1 MAKRN
6 ALGKGLGALIPGADT
21 APAEKITSEIAPSPT
36 GQTQRQI
43 IEISIDDIE
52 PNPHQPRTEFDPK
65 AVGELAQSIREKGII
80 QPVSVR
86 RFGSGYQLIAG
97 ERRFRAAR
105 QAELTVVPAIV
116 MDVGTDQEMMELSLI
131 ENIQRENLNPIE
143 EAKAYRM
150 LIEEC
155 FLTQEEVAEHVGKN
169 RSTIANTL
177 RLLALAPEALD
188 ALQAGQIS
196 AGHARALLG
205 LDNADQ
211 QIALCQ
217 RIIAQELSVR
227 RTEAL
232 VKALKEDT
240 APKKT
245 TPPKDPNLLFL
256 EEDLQRYF
264 GTAVNISRRGSK
276 GKIEIEFYSNDDL
289 ERVLELL
296 RSREF

>member
-6 ALGKGLGALIPGADT
+6 ALGKGLGALIPGADET
-21 APAEKITSEIAPSPT
+21 PANQITSEIAPSLM
-36 GQTQRQI
+36 GQSHRQI

-52 PNPHQPRTEFDPK
+52 PNPHQPRTAFDPK
-65 AVGELAQSIREKGII
+65 AVSELAQSIREKGII

-143 EAKAYRM
+143 EARAYRM
-150 LIEEC
+150 LIDEC
-155 FLTQEEVAEHVGKN
+155 FLTQEEVAEHVGKD
-169 RSTIANTL
+169 RSTVANTL
-177 RLLALAPEALD
+177 RLLALASEVLD

-196 AGHARALLG
+196 AGHARTLLG

-217 RIIAQELSVR
+217 QIIAQGLSVR

-232 VKALKEDT
+232 VKALKEGIT
-240 APKKT
+240 EKKS

-264 GTAVNISRRGSK
+264 GTAVNINRRGSR

-296 RSREF
+296 RSSDF

>member
-6 ALGKGLGALIPGADT
+6 ALGKGLGALIPGADEI
-21 APAEKITSEIAPSPT
+21 PANPITSEIAPSPEE
-36 GQTQRQI
+36 QSQRQI
-43 IEISIDDIE
+43 IDIPIDDIE

-65 AVGELAQSIREKGII
+65 AVSELAQSIREKGII
-80 QPVSVR
+80 QPISVR

-105 QAELTVVPAIV
+105 QAELAVVPAIV

-150 LIEEC
+150 LIDEC
-155 FLTQEEVAEHVGKN
+155 FLTQEEVAEHVGKD
-169 RSTIANTL
+169 RSTVANTL
-177 RLLALAPEALD
+177 RLLALAPEVLD

-196 AGHARALLG
+196 AGHARTLMG

-217 RIIAQELSVR
+217 QIIAQGLSVR

-232 VKALKEDT
+232 VKALKEDAT
-240 APKKT
+240 PQKS

-264 GTAVNISRRGSK
+264 GTAVNINRRGSK
-276 GKIEIEFYSNDDL
+276 GKIEIEFYSDDDL
-289 ERVLELL
+289 DRVLELL
-296 RSREF
+296 RSSEF

>member
-6 ALGKGLGALIPGADT
+6 ALGKGLGALIPGAAD
-21 APAEKITSEIAPSPT
+21 ISISESHPSHSD
-36 GQTQRQI
+36 QSHRQI
-43 IEISIDDIE
+43 VEIPLDEIE
-52 PNPHQPRTEFDPK
+52 PNPHQPRADFDPK
-65 AVGELAQSIREKGII
+65 AVSELAQSIREKGIL
-80 QPVSVR
+80 QPVVVR
-86 RFGSGYQLIAG
+86 RFGAGYQLIAG

-105 QAELTVVPAIV
+105 QAECAVIPAIV
-116 MDVGTDQEMMELSLI
+116 MEVGTDQEMMELSLI

-150 LIEEC
+150 LIDEC
-155 FLTQEEVAEHVGKN
+155 FLTQDEVAQRVGKD

-177 RLLALAPEALD
+177 RLLALAPEVLD

-196 AGHARALLG
+196 AGHARTLLG

-217 RIIAQELSVR
+217 QIIAQGISVR

-232 VKALKEDT
+232 VKALKTD
-240 APKKT
+240 ANQKKST
-245 TPPKDPNLLFL
+245 SRKDPNLLSL

-264 GTAVNISRRGSK
+264 GTSVNINRRGAK

-289 ERVLELL
+289 NRVLELL
-296 RSREF
+296 RNEGY

>member
-1 MAKRN
+1 MAKRT
-6 ALGKGLGALIPGADT
+6 ALGKGLGALIPGADS
-21 APAEKITSEIAPSPT
+21 ADKPIAESHPLHAER
-36 GQTQRQI
+36 GHRQI
-43 IEISIDDIE
+43 VEIPIDEIE
-52 PNPHQPRTEFDPK
+52 PNPHQPRTDFDPK
-65 AVGELAQSIREKGII
+65 AVRELAQSIREKGIL
-80 QPVSVR
+80 QPIAVR

-105 QAELTVVPAIV
+105 MAECAVVPAIV

-150 LIEEC
+150 LIDEC
-155 FLTQEEVAEHVGKN
+155 FLTQDEVAQRVGKD

-177 RLLALAPEALD
+177 RLLALAAEVLD

-196 AGHARALLG
+196 AGHARTLLG
-205 LDNADQ
+205 VDDADR

-217 RIIAQELSVR
+217 QIVAQGISVR

-232 VKALKEDT
+232 VKALKEK
-240 APKKT
+240 AEQKKPT
-245 TPPKDPNLLFL
+245 RSKDPNLLSL
-256 EEDLQRYF
+256 EEDLQRYL
-264 GTAVNISRRGSK
+264 GTSVNINRRGSK

-289 ERVLELL
+289 DRVLELL
-296 RSREF
+296 RNEGY

>member
-6 ALGKGLGALIPGADT
+6 ALGKGLGALIPGADET
-21 APAEKITSEIAPSPT
+21 SANQITSETTPSLP
-36 GQTQRQI
+36 GKSQRQI

-52 PNPHQPRTEFDPK
+52 PNPHQPRAEFDPK
-65 AVGELAQSIREKGII
+65 AVSELAQSIREKGII
-80 QPVSVR
+80 QPISVR

-105 QAELTVVPAIV
+105 RAELTVVPAIV

-150 LIEEC
+150 LIDEC
-155 FLTQEEVAEHVGKN
+155 FLTQEDVAEHVGKD

-177 RLLALAPEALD
+177 RLLALAPEVLD

-196 AGHARALLG
+196 AGHARTLLG
-205 LDNADQ
+205 LDNADH

-217 RIIAQELSVR
+217 QIIAQALSVR

-232 VKALKEDT
+232 VKALKEGT
-240 APKKT
+240 TEKKS

-264 GTAVNISRRGSK
+264 GTAVNINRRGSK
-276 GKIEIEFYSNDDL
+276 DKIEIEFYSNDDL

-296 RSREF
+296 QSGDY

>member
-1 MAKRN
+1 
-6 ALGKGLGALIPGADT
+6 
-21 APAEKITSEIAPSPT
+21 
-36 GQTQRQI
+36 
-43 IEISIDDIE
+43 
-52 PNPHQPRTEFDPK
+52 
-65 AVGELAQSIREKGII
+65 
-80 QPVSVR
+80 
-86 RFGSGYQLIAG
+86 
-97 ERRFRAAR
+97 
-105 QAELTVVPAIV
+105 

-155 FLTQEEVAEHVGKN
+155 FLTQEEVAEHVGKD

-177 RLLALAPEALD
+177 RLLALTPEVLD

-205 LDNADQ
+205 LDNAEQ

-240 APKKT
+240 TPKKS

>member
-6 ALGKGLGALIPGADT
+6 ALGKGLGALIPGAAD
-21 APAEKITSEIAPSPT
+21 ISISESHPSHSDQSP
-36 GQTQRQI
+36 RQI
-43 IEISIDDIE
+43 VEIPLDEIE
-52 PNPHQPRTEFDPK
+52 PNPHQPRADFDPK
-65 AVGELAQSIREKGII
+65 AVSELAQSIREKGIL
-80 QPVSVR
+80 QPVAVR
-86 RFGSGYQLIAG
+86 RFGAGYQLIAG

-105 QAELTVVPAIV
+105 QAECAVIPAIV
-116 MDVGTDQEMMELSLI
+116 MEVGTDQEMMELSLI

-150 LIEEC
+150 LIDEC
-155 FLTQEEVAEHVGKN
+155 FLTQDEVAQRVGKD

-177 RLLALAPEALD
+177 RLLALAPEVLD

-196 AGHARALLG
+196 AGHARTLLG

-217 RIIAQELSVR
+217 QIIAQGISVR

-232 VKALKEDT
+232 VKALKTD
-240 APKKT
+240 ANQKKST
-245 TPPKDPNLLFL
+245 SRKDPNLLSL

-264 GTAVNISRRGSK
+264 GTSVNINRRGAK

-289 ERVLELL
+289 NRVLELL
-296 RSREF
+296 RNEGY

>member
-6 ALGKGLGALIPGADT
+6 ALGKGLGALIPGADET
-21 APAEKITSEIAPSPT
+21 PANQITSETTPSPM
-36 GQTQRQI
+36 GQSHRQI
-43 IEISIDDIE
+43 IEIPIDDIE

-65 AVGELAQSIREKGII
+65 AVSELAQSIREKGII
-80 QPVSVR
+80 QPISVR
-86 RFGSGYQLIAG
+86 SFGSGYQLIAG

-150 LIEEC
+150 LIDEC
-155 FLTQEEVAEHVGKN
+155 FLTQEEVAEHVGKD

-177 RLLALAPEALD
+177 RLLALAPEVID

-196 AGHARALLG
+196 AGHARTLLG

-217 RIIAQELSVR
+217 QIIAQGLSVR

-232 VKALKEDT
+232 VKALKEGT
-240 APKKT
+240 TEKKS

-264 GTAVNISRRGSK
+264 GTAVNINRKGSQ

-289 ERVLELL
+289 DRVLELL

>member
-6 ALGKGLGALIPGADT
+6 ALGKGLGALIPGADET
-21 APAEKITSEIAPSPT
+21 PANQITSEIAPSLM
-36 GQTQRQI
+36 GQSHRQI

-65 AVGELAQSIREKGII
+65 AVSELAQSIREKGII

-143 EAKAYRM
+143 EARAYRM
-150 LIEEC
+150 LIDEC
-155 FLTQEEVAEHVGKN
+155 FLTQEEVAEHVGKD
-169 RSTIANTL
+169 RSTVANTL
-177 RLLALAPEALD
+177 RLLALASEVLD

-196 AGHARALLG
+196 AGHARTLLG

-217 RIIAQELSVR
+217 QIIAQGLSVR

-232 VKALKEDT
+232 VKALKEGT
-240 APKKT
+240 TEKKF

-264 GTAVNISRRGSK
+264 GTAVNINRRGSR

-289 ERVLELL
+289 DRVLELL
-296 RSREF
+296 RSSDF